1 MPRNRRF
8 HWILPATKG
17 AALHWMPP
25 AKAALPPLE
34 TTAKG
39 TLSPLDSPAN
49 RVLSPL
55 LDDPEPKEFAIPLE
69 SQMRFEMSTHKEKN
83 DLWALISKR
92 KPQNVIR

>member
-8 HWILPATKG
+8 HWILPATEG
-17 AALHWMPP
+17 ATLHWIPP
-25 AKAALPPLE
+25 
-34 TTAKG
+34 AKG

>member
-8 HWILPATKG
+8 HWILPATEG

-39 TLSPLDSPAN
+39 TLPPLETTAKGYSVPFGFPSQQGAP
-49 RVLSPL
+49 RPYWK
-55 LDDPEPKEFAIPLE
+55 PRAKGIAIPLE
-69 SQMRFEMSTHKEKN
+69 SQPVLK
-83 DLWALISKR
+83 
-92 KPQNVIR
+92 